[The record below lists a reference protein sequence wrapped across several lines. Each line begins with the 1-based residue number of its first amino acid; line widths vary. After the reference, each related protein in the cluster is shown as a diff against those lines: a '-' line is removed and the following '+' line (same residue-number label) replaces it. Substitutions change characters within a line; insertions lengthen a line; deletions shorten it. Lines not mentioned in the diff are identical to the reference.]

1 MSIDSMGSIPLNAS
15 EPANAAQ
22 PDNTTES
29 STMDISPP
37 DEKQDGPV
45 SEEASRLSLAN
56 GNASVPNENGAST
69 GGQAPAAPA
78 MDIPSANEA
87 NGSRARDVP
96 LADESMEDELRPAK
110 KQKQRDSSMSMD
122 VSESPYASESGVTS
136 TPNNDANE
144 LVQVEPVS
152 TDAATASDDTGTVP
166 VKAGSAPT
174 TSTDD
179 DVGDYRSIVHPN
191 VAEIIKLE
199 DIPAVKPLE
208 NLTIRDMA
216 GEFDVSISRHVS

>member
-1 MSIDSMGSIPLNAS
+1 MSIDSMGSIPPNAS

-56 GNASVPNENGAST
+56 GNA

-87 NGSRARDVP
+87 NGLRARDVP

-179 DVGDYRSIVHPN
+179 DVGDVHPN

-199 DIPAVKPLE
+199 DIPAVSPLE